1 MVGTTKEAR
10 LLAAPLLLS
19 PLAICTLKIVVVLSL
34 YAFCLRCW
42 WYRLSRVSQEKF
54 IHAVFICV
62 FFMEPLVLATLVTLG
77 AGLATGIGSLLAFTR
92 QKPSDKF
99 LAFMLGLSAGVMI
112 YVSLVEIFQ
121 KAVKSLSEATGDAG
135 EGYLWATVGFFAGF
149 VVIALI
155 DRLFGHFHD
164 RDDADTVVATHSHTH
179 GEENHH
185 HDDAH
190 DVDVSGMMTELEV
203 VEEKERKSFMRM
215 GLFMALAIAIHNF
228 PEGLATFIATLQ
240 EPALGLAFA
249 FAIAIHNIPEGIA
262 VSIPVYRA
270 TGSRLK
276 AFWYSFASGLAEP
289 VGALV
294 GFFLLSQFINEYFF
308 GVVFAGVA
316 GVMVYVS
323 LDELLPTAKRYDHHL
338 PIMGVFVGM
347 AVMASSLV
355 LFVL

>member
-1 MVGTTKEAR
+1 MD
-10 LLAAPLLLS
+10 P
-19 PLAICTLKIVVVLSL
+19 II
-34 YAFCLRCW
+34 
-42 WYRLSRVSQEKF
+42 
-54 IHAVFICV
+54 
-62 FFMEPLVLATLVTLG
+62 LATLVTLG

-121 KAVKSLSEATGDAG
+121 KAVKSLTEATGDGG

-149 VVIALI
+149 IVIAII
-155 DRLFGHFHD
+155 DKIFGHFHD
-164 RDDADTVVATHSHTH
+164 HDDAAVSTPTLNHTH
-179 GEENHH
+179 EH

-190 DVDVSGMMTELEV
+190 DIDVSGMMTELDEA
-203 VEEKERKSFMRM
+203 EAKERKSFMRM
-215 GLFMALAIAIHNF
+215 GIFMALAIAIHNF
-228 PEGLATFIATLQ
+228 PEGLATFMATIQ
-240 EPALGLAFA
+240 EPALGVAFA

-347 AVMASSLV
+347 VVMAASLV
-355 LFVL
+355 LFVV

>member
-1 MVGTTKEAR
+1 
-10 LLAAPLLLS
+10 
-19 PLAICTLKIVVVLSL
+19 
-34 YAFCLRCW
+34 
-42 WYRLSRVSQEKF
+42 
-54 IHAVFICV
+54 
-62 FFMEPLVLATLVTLG
+62 
-77 AGLATGIGSLLAFTR
+77 
-92 QKPSDKF
+92 
-99 LAFMLGLSAGVMI
+99 MLGLSAGVMI

-121 KAVKSLSEATGDAG
+121 KAVKSLTEATGDAG
-135 EGYLWATVGFFAGF
+135 QGYLWATVGFFAGF
-149 VVIALI
+149 VVIAII
-155 DRLFGHFHD
+155 DKIFGHFHD
-164 RDDADTVVATHSHTH
+164 HDEVPRVSGSRDHDSHAGHSHA
-179 GEENHH
+179 

-190 DVDVSGMMTELEV
+190 DVDVSGMMTELEAT
-203 VEEKERKSFMRM
+203 EEKKRKSFMRM
-215 GLFMALAIAIHNF
+215 GIFMALAIAIHNF
-228 PEGLATFIATLQ
+228 PEGLATFIATIE

-323 LDELLPTAKRYDHHL
+323 LDELLPTAKQYDHHL

-347 AVMASSLV
+347 VIMAASLV
-355 LFVL
+355 LFVV

>member
-1 MVGTTKEAR
+1 
-10 LLAAPLLLS
+10 
-19 PLAICTLKIVVVLSL
+19 
-34 YAFCLRCW
+34 
-42 WYRLSRVSQEKF
+42 
-54 IHAVFICV
+54 
-62 FFMEPLVLATLVTLG
+62 MEPLTLAFLVTLG

-92 QKPSDKF
+92 TRPSDKF

-121 KAVKSLSEATGDAG
+121 KAVNSLTEAIGDAG
-135 EGYLWATVGFFAGF
+135 EGYLWATIGFFGGF
-149 VVIALI
+149 VAIALI
-155 DRLFGHFHD
+155 DHVFGHFHD
-164 RDDADTVVATHSHTH
+164 KRVEGESISGGTTHH
-179 GEENHH
+179 EPH

-190 DVDVSGMMTELEV
+190 DVDVTGMVTELTETA
-203 VEEKERKSFMRM
+203 EEKHEKRNFMRM
-215 GLFMALAIAIHNF
+215 GIFMALAIAIHNF
-228 PEGLATFIATLQ
+228 PEGLATFIATLE

-249 FAIAIHNIPEGIA
+249 FAIAIHNIPEGVA

-270 TGSRLK
+270 TGSRAK
-276 AFWYSFASGLAEP
+276 AFWYSFISGLAEP
-289 VGALV
+289 VGAVV

-355 LFVL
+355 LFVV

>member
-1 MVGTTKEAR
+1 
-10 LLAAPLLLS
+10 
-19 PLAICTLKIVVVLSL
+19 
-34 YAFCLRCW
+34 
-42 WYRLSRVSQEKF
+42 
-54 IHAVFICV
+54 
-62 FFMEPLVLATLVTLG
+62 MEPLTLAFLVTLG

-92 QKPSDKF
+92 TKPSDKF

-121 KAVKSLSEATGDAG
+121 KAVKSLTDAIGDAG
-135 EGYLWATVGFFAGF
+135 QGYLWATIGFFGGF
-149 VVIALI
+149 VVIAII
-155 DRLFGHFHD
+155 DHIFGHFHD
-164 RDDADTVVATHSHTH
+164 K
-179 GEENHH
+179 EEKNDVHDHEPH

-190 DVDVSGMMTELEV
+190 DVDVAGMVTELRET
-203 VEEKERKSFMRM
+203 EKEKHERRNFMRM

-228 PEGLATFIATLQ
+228 PEGLATFIATLE
-240 EPALGLAFA
+240 EPALGIAFA
-249 FAIAIHNIPEGIA
+249 LAIAIHNIPEGVA

-270 TGSRLK
+270 TGSRTK
-276 AFWYSFASGLAEP
+276 AFWYSFISGLAEP
-289 VGALV
+289 VGAAV

-355 LFVL
+355 LFVV